1 MLPHGIREGCDLLSH
16 LPLTHAPENRVS
28 YTVPPRWDVEP
39 SLLSTSAGERQ
50 GQFSN
55 VVASEGRGQFYT
67 ALSSQSLVVSGATDL
82 NRDCGCIRALNL
94 DMGPI
99 SSPGPNITMALD
111 GNQATHLQLY
121 NSVDLRLL

>member
-1 MLPHGIREGCDLLSH
+1 MAYEKGVTCSPTSMAQ
-16 LPLTHAPENRVS
+16 LTPAPENRVS
-28 YTVPPRWDVEP
+28 YTVPPRWDIGP
-39 SLLSTSAGERQ
+39 SLPSTSAGERQ
-50 GQFSN
+50 GQFSS

-67 ALSSQSLVVSGATDL
+67 ALSSQSLVVTGATDL
-82 NRDCGCIRALNL
+82 NRVCGCIRALNP

-99 SSPGPNITMALD
+99 SSPGPAITMALG